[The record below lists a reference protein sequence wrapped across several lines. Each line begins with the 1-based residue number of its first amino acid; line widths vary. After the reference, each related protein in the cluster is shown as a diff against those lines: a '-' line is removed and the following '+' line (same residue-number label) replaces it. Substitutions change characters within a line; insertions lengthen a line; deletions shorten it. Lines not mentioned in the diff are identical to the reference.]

1 MISQLRIKCPSCGVI
16 LEVRNS
22 RHEAVKRISCP
33 HCKKQ
38 LAVNFQEEKKP
49 AEPSHPVS
57 TLYYGEMPIVLQEG
71 INNIPLPSF
80 DFVEIKVVLLN
91 DGSSKCIVRKL
102 DEQHTL
108 LVNGSPLRKDDEI
121 VLAIGDELQAGES
134 ILSFGK
140 SGKPV
145 GAGVQSQP
153 NGEQMPPA
161 TESPLRQAP
170 PPVGNNPKQKFRFPQ
185 WAFALAAFV
194 IASFAVWCFW
204 PSSKIGADPSDS
216 QQTTTV
222 RANHGVRQSH
232 TEVTDTQRH
241 HKTEPSNKSKKQ
253 VTSPQEIEI
262 PKDKMTNYD
271 LEQLALQGNS
281 EAQYELGNRLIHKS
295 GSSNVI
301 RGINYLQLASRQGS
315 SKARVTLD
323 KAIAAL
329 QQKAENGDSVASLI
343 LMSINN

>member
-38 LAVNFQEEKKP
+38 LAVDFQEEEKP
-49 AEPSHPVS
+49 VASPNPIR
-57 TLYYGEMPIVLQEG
+57 TLYYGEMPIVLQDG
-71 INNIPLPSF
+71 NNHIPLSAF
-80 DFVEIKVVLLN
+80 DYVEIKVVSLN
-91 DGSSKCIVRKL
+91 DGNSKCIVRKL
-102 DEQHTL
+102 DEQHTVM
-108 LVNGSPLRKDDEI
+108 VNGSPLGNDDEI
-121 VLAIGDELQAGES
+121 VLAIGDELQSGES
-134 ILSFGK
+134 ILIFGK
-140 SGKPV
+140 PGKLFNAGLQSRPSDEQIQPTTTTPLSQKPPHGEGKP
-145 GAGVQSQP
+145 SQKHR
-153 NGEQMPPA
+153 M
-161 TESPLRQAP
+161 
-170 PPVGNNPKQKFRFPQ
+170 PQ
-185 WAFALAAFV
+185 WTFAIAAFAIALLA
-194 IASFAVWCFW
+194 IWYFW
-204 PSSKIGADPSDS
+204 PTSTKVERELQSPRVYESHKNVSDS
-216 QQTTTV
+216 Q
-222 RANHGVRQSH
+222 SH
-232 TEVTDTQRH
+232 N
-241 HKTEPSNKSKKQ
+241 KTKHAAPSNKPKKQ
-253 VTSPQEIEI
+253 DNPLPQEKNTS
-262 PKDKMTNYD
+262 KDKMTNYD
-271 LEQLALQGNS
+271 LEQLALQGDP